1 MKKRIG
7 IMGGTFDPIH
17 IGHLILA
24 EKAYEELAL
33 DEEQKVTGQYPV
45 PCNCKCR
52 VWTIRDFMKN
62 GGKHMEQQ
70 TTQVLVVDD
79 NPEIRDIIHVLL
91 EGEDIRVTEAAD
103 GSSALHFLEKGSF
116 DLIILDIMM
125 PGLNGYETC
134 QKIRQLTNVPI
145 LFLSARTSDSD
156 KLMGFSSG
164 GDDYLAKPF
173 SYTELLG
180 RTRALIRRYRI
191 YQGKSPTAGQSAS
204 NLLTC
209 GDLCLDPRSEK
220 VTLHQHPV
228 DLTSTEYQIL
238 KLLLS
243 NRRQIFSPQRLY
255 EAVWEEPY
263 YYGAGNT
270 ITVHIRNLRQKIE
283 PDPSNPVYIKT
294 TWGRGYH
301 CD

>member
-1 MKKRIG
+1 
-7 IMGGTFDPIH
+7 
-17 IGHLILA
+17 
-24 EKAYEELAL
+24 
-33 DEEQKVTGQYPV
+33 
-45 PCNCKCR
+45 
-52 VWTIRDFMKN
+52 
-62 GGKHMEQQ
+62 MEQQ

-91 EGEDIRVTEAAD
+91 EGEGIRVTEAAD
-103 GSSALHFLEKGSF
+103 GSSALHFLEKDSF

-191 YQGKSPTAGQSAS
+191 YQGKSPVEAKEKST
-204 NLLTC
+204 LLTC
-209 GDLCLDPRSEK
+209 GDLCLDPRLEK
-220 VTLHQHPV
+220 VTLQQLQ

-263 YYGAGNT
+263 YYGASNT

>member
-1 MKKRIG
+1 
-7 IMGGTFDPIH
+7 
-17 IGHLILA
+17 
-24 EKAYEELAL
+24 
-33 DEEQKVTGQYPV
+33 
-45 PCNCKCR
+45 
-52 VWTIRDFMKN
+52 
-62 GGKHMEQQ
+62 MEQQ
-70 TTQVLVVDD
+70 TTKVLVVDD

-91 EGEDIRVTEAAD
+91 EGEGIRVTEAAD

-209 GDLCLDPRSEK
+209 G
-220 VTLHQHPV
+220 
-228 DLTSTEYQIL
+228 
-238 KLLLS
+238 
-243 NRRQIFSPQRLY
+243 
-255 EAVWEEPY
+255 
-263 YYGAGNT
+263 AGNT

>member
-1 MKKRIG
+1 
-7 IMGGTFDPIH
+7 
-17 IGHLILA
+17 
-24 EKAYEELAL
+24 
-33 DEEQKVTGQYPV
+33 
-45 PCNCKCR
+45 
-52 VWTIRDFMKN
+52 
-62 GGKHMEQQ
+62 MEQQ
-70 TTQVLVVDD
+70 TTKVLVVDD

-91 EGEDIRVTEAAD
+91 EGEGIRVTEAAD

-191 YQGKSPTAGQSAS
+191 YQGKSPTARQSAS

-220 VTLHQHPV
+220 VTLKGQPV
-228 DLTSTEYQIL
+228 TLTSTEYQIL
-238 KLLLS
+238 S
-243 NRRQIFSPQRLY
+243 YCFPTADRFSLHSGSMKQSGRNL
-255 EAVWEEPY
+255 
-263 YYGAGNT
+263 T
-270 ITVHIRNLRQKIE
+270 ITVPATRLPSISEICVRRSNRIHRIRF
-283 PDPSNPVYIKT
+283 T
-294 TWGRGYH
+294 
-301 CD
+301 

>member
-1 MKKRIG
+1 
-7 IMGGTFDPIH
+7 
-17 IGHLILA
+17 
-24 EKAYEELAL
+24 
-33 DEEQKVTGQYPV
+33 
-45 PCNCKCR
+45 
-52 VWTIRDFMKN
+52 
-62 GGKHMEQQ
+62 MEQQ
-70 TTQVLVVDD
+70 TTKVLVVDD

-91 EGEDIRVTEAAD
+91 EGEGIRVTEAAN

-191 YQGKSPTAGQSAS
+191 YQGKSPTARQSAS
-204 NLLTC
+204 NLI
-209 GDLCLDPRSEK
+209 DLRRS
-220 VTLHQHPV
+220 VPGSPV
-228 DLTSTEYQIL
+228 G
-238 KLLLS
+238 KS
-243 NRRQIFSPQRLY
+243 NS
-255 EAVWEEPY
+255 E
-263 YYGAGNT
+263 GSAGNSHLHR
-270 ITVHIRNLRQKIE
+270 V
-283 PDPSNPVYIKT
+283 PDPEATAFQPQTDFLST
-294 TWGRGYH
+294 AAL
-301 CD
+301 

>member
-1 MKKRIG
+1 
-7 IMGGTFDPIH
+7 
-17 IGHLILA
+17 
-24 EKAYEELAL
+24 
-33 DEEQKVTGQYPV
+33 
-45 PCNCKCR
+45 
-52 VWTIRDFMKN
+52 
-62 GGKHMEQQ
+62 MEQLPAK
-70 TTQVLVVDD
+70 VLVVDD
-79 NPEIRDIIHVLL
+79 NPEIRDIIHGLL
-91 EGEDIRVTEAAD
+91 EGEGIRVTEAAD
-103 GSSALHFLEKGSF
+103 GASALHFLEKDSF

-191 YQGKSPTAGQSAS
+191 YQGKSPAAAKPDAS
-204 NLLTC
+204 LLTC

-220 VTLHQHPV
+220 VTLNQQEFQ
-228 DLTSTEYQIL
+228 DLTSTEYEIL

-263 YYGAGNT
+263 YYGASNT

-283 PDPSNPVYIKT
+283 ADPSNPVYIKT
-294 TWGRGYH
+294 KWGRGYH

>member
-1 MKKRIG
+1 
-7 IMGGTFDPIH
+7 
-17 IGHLILA
+17 
-24 EKAYEELAL
+24 
-33 DEEQKVTGQYPV
+33 
-45 PCNCKCR
+45 
-52 VWTIRDFMKN
+52 
-62 GGKHMEQQ
+62 MEQQ

-91 EGEDIRVTEAAD
+91 EGEGIRVTEAAD

-180 RTRALIRRYRI
+180 RTRALIRR
-191 YQGKSPTAGQSAS
+191 ASAS
-204 NLLTC
+204 
-209 GDLCLDPRSEK
+209 GRSDLHRVSDSEAAAFQPQ
-220 VTLHQHPV
+220 T
-228 DLTSTEYQIL
+228 DF
-238 KLLLS
+238 LS
-243 NRRQIFSPQRLY
+243 SAPL
-255 EAVWEEPY
+255 
-263 YYGAGNT
+263 
-270 ITVHIRNLRQKIE
+270 
-283 PDPSNPVYIKT
+283 
-294 TWGRGYH
+294 
-301 CD
+301 

>member
-1 MKKRIG
+1 MYN
-7 IMGGTFDPIH
+7 
-17 IGHLILA
+17 ILVCDD
-24 EKAYEELAL
+24 EK
-33 DEEQKVTGQYPV
+33 
-45 PCNCKCR
+45 
-52 VWTIRDFMKN
+52 
-62 GGKHMEQQ
+62 
-70 TTQVLVVDD
+70 
-79 NPEIRDIIHVLL
+79 DIV
-91 EGEDIRVTEAAD
+91 
-103 GSSALHFLEKGSF
+103 SALTVYLQAEGYQVFGASNGLQALEI
-116 DLIILDIMM
+116 LRHEQIHLVLLDIMM

-191 YQGKSPTAGQSAS
+191 YQGKSPTARQSAS

-220 VTLHQHPV
+220 VTLKGQLV
-228 DLTSTEYQIL
+228 TLTSTEYQIL

>member
-1 MKKRIG
+1 
-7 IMGGTFDPIH
+7 
-17 IGHLILA
+17 
-24 EKAYEELAL
+24 
-33 DEEQKVTGQYPV
+33 
-45 PCNCKCR
+45 
-52 VWTIRDFMKN
+52 
-62 GGKHMEQQ
+62 MEQQ

-116 DLIILDIMM
+116 DLIIL
-125 PGLNGYETC
+125 ETC

>member
-1 MKKRIG
+1 MI
-7 IMGGTFDPIH
+7 
-17 IGHLILA
+17 
-24 EKAYEELAL
+24 EKENQML
-33 DEEQKVTGQYPV
+33 
-45 PCNCKCR
+45 
-52 VWTIRDFMKN
+52 
-62 GGKHMEQQ
+62 
-70 TTQVLVVDD
+70 
-79 NPEIRDIIHVLL
+79 
-91 EGEDIRVTEAAD
+91 TEAYMYKILIVEDDSTITAV
-103 GSSALHFLEKGSF
+103 LKRTLEKWGYEAETISDF
-116 DLIILDIMM
+116 GRVGEEFIRCSPDLVLLDIMM

-191 YQGKSPTAGQSAS
+191 YQGKSPVEAKEKSA
-204 NLLTC
+204 LLTC
-209 GDLCLDPRSEK
+209 GNLCLDPRSEK

-263 YYGAGNT
+263 YYGASNT

-283 PDPSNPVYIKT
+283 PDPSNPIYIKT

>member
-1 MKKRIG
+1 MKLLLADDEPDMIRA
-7 IMGGTFDPIH
+7 
-17 IGHLILA
+17 LNAILTHEGYKVDA
-24 EKAYEELAL
+24 VYDGAEALEKA
-33 DEEQKVTGQYPV
+33 
-45 PCNCKCR
+45 
-52 VWTIRDFMKN
+52 
-62 GGKHMEQQ
+62 
-70 TTQVLVVDD
+70 
-79 NPEIRDIIHVLL
+79 
-91 EGEDIRVTEAAD
+91 AAVSYD
-103 GSSALHFLEKGSF
+103 GL
-116 DLIILDIMM
+116 ILDIMM

-191 YQGKSPTAGQSAS
+191 YQGKSPTARQSAS

-209 GDLCLDPRSEK
+209 GDLCLDPRAEK
-220 VTLHQHPV
+220 VTLKGQPV
-228 DLTSTEYQIL
+228 TLTSTEYQIL

-255 EAVWEEPY
+255 EAIWEEPY

-294 TWGRGYH
+294 TCGRGYH